1 MRRAF
6 VLLRAAFIIVWACV
20 IVACVGSYIS
30 APESFTAERI
40 AAFLR
45 DFRGEIWLLYLAMS
59 SLRGFTLL
67 PSTPLVLAGTV
78 LFPEQPI
85 SVLTVSLV
93 GIFISSSLIYFF
105 SGALGFSEYFEKRS
119 SKLAG
124 EMRTRLDRPAGAFF
138 VALWAF
144 FPAVPTDVVCYV
156 AGTIRMSFTRFI
168 LAVLAGEMVLCSA
181 YVFVGSSLW
190 GLIIK

>member
-1 MRRAF
+1 MQRAI
-6 VLLRAAFIIVWACV
+6 VVLRAAFIVIWVGV
-20 IVACVGSYIS
+20 IVVCLATYFS

-40 AAFLR
+40 ATFLR

-67 PSTPLVLAGTV
+67 PSTPFVLAGTV
-78 LFPEQPI
+78 LFPEQP
-85 SVLTVSLV
+85 VLVLVVSLL

-105 SGALGFSEYFEKRS
+105 SGALGFSDYFEKRS

-124 EMRTRLDRPAGAFF
+124 EIRSKLERPAGALF

-144 FPAVPTDVVCYV
+144 FPAVPTDVVCYI

-168 LAVLAGEMVLCSA
+168 AAILVGEMVLCSA
-181 YVFVGSSLW
+181 YVFIGRSIWELFV
-190 GLIIK
+190 

>member
-6 VLLRAAFIIVWACV
+6 LVLRAAFIVIWAGV
-20 IVACVGSYIS
+20 IVACIGAYIS

-40 AAFLR
+40 ATFLK

-67 PSTPLVLAGTV
+67 PSTPFVLAGTV

-85 SVLTVSLV
+85 SVLAASLL

-105 SGALGFSEYFEKRS
+105 SGVLGFSDYFEKRS

-124 EMRTRLDRPAGAFF
+124 EIRAKLERPAGAFF

-156 AGTIRMSFTRFI
+156 AGTIRMSFSRFI
-168 LAVLAGEMVLCSA
+168 LAVLAGEMILCSV
-181 YVFVGSSLW
+181 YVFIGSSVWELFA
-190 GLIIK
+190 

>member
-6 VLLRAAFIIVWACV
+6 VVLRAAFIVVWIGV
-20 IVACVGSYIS
+20 IVACFAAYLS
-30 APESFTAERI
+30 APEAFTADRI

-67 PSTPLVLAGTV
+67 HSTPFVLAGTV
-78 LFPEQPI
+78 LFPEQPVA
-85 SVLTVSLV
+85 VLAASLL

-105 SGALGFSEYFEKRS
+105 SGALGFSDYFEKRGS
-119 SKLAG
+119 RLASEIRAKL
-124 EMRTRLDRPAGAFF
+124 ERPAGAFF

-156 AGTIRMSFTRFI
+156 AGSIRMSFSRFI
-168 LAVLAGEMVLCSA
+168 LAVLAGEMILCSV
-181 YVFVGSSLW
+181 YVFIGTSVWELFA
-190 GLIIK
+190 

>member
-6 VLLRAAFIIVWACV
+6 FVLRAAFIVVWAC
-20 IVACVGSYIS
+20 IILGCFGAYIS
-30 APESFTAERI
+30 APEAFTAVRI

-45 DFRGEIWLLYLAMS
+45 DFQGEIWLLYLAMS

-67 PSTPLVLAGTV
+67 PSTPFVLAGTV
-78 LFPEQPI
+78 LFPEQPVT
-85 SVLTVSLV
+85 VLAVSLM

-105 SGALGFSEYFEKRS
+105 SGALGFSDYFERRS

-124 EMRTRLDRPAGAFF
+124 EIRAKLERPAGAFF

-156 AGTIRMSFTRFI
+156 AGTIRMSFPRFI
-168 LAVLAGEMVLCSA
+168 LAVLAGEMVLCAA
-181 YVFVGSSLW
+181 YVFIGSSVWELV
-190 GLIIK
+190 I

>member
-6 VLLRAAFIIVWACV
+6 FVLRATFMVVWLGV
-20 IVACVGSYIS
+20 IVACIGAYVS

-40 AAFLR
+40 ATFLR

-67 PSTPLVLAGTV
+67 PSTPFVLAGTV
-78 LFPEQPI
+78 LFPEQPVP
-85 SVLTVSLV
+85 VLIVSLL

-105 SGALGFSEYFEKRS
+105 SGALGFSDYFEKRS

-124 EMRTRLDRPAGAFF
+124 EIRAKLEHPAGAFF
-138 VALWAF
+138 VALWAL

-156 AGTIRMSFTRFI
+156 AGTIRMSFSKFI
-168 LAVLAGEMVLCSA
+168 LAILAGELILCTA
-181 YVFVGSSLW
+181 YVFIGSSLW
-190 GLIIK
+190 DFIR

>member
-6 VLLRAAFIIVWACV
+6 VALRAAFIVVWVGV
-20 IVACVGSYIS
+20 IVACLATYFS

-40 AAFLR
+40 ATFLK

-67 PSTPLVLAGTV
+67 PSTPFVLAGTV

-85 SVLTVSLV
+85 VVLVVSLL

-105 SGALGFSEYFEKRS
+105 SGALGFSDHFEKRS
-119 SKLAG
+119 PKLAG
-124 EMRTRLDRPAGAFF
+124 EIRAKLEHPAGAFF

-156 AGTIRMSFTRFI
+156 AGTIRMSFSKFI
-168 LAVLAGEMVLCSA
+168 VAVLAGEMVLCSA
-181 YVFVGSSLW
+181 YVFIGSSIWDLFV
-190 GLIIK
+190 